1 MHMARRHRCRSA
13 RCAFHYVLIVL
24 MLVLAHFGAT
34 SALISSEK
42 KATGAQSPKH
52 PAAAKSMVGEYSLGQ
67 LLARLRGGRH
77 RADATAVADT
87 NVLQL
92 SASPCPKQVV
102 LRRTPGPAL
111 TSAPPQDETLGSQWM
126 MGHPKMGIVR
136 GGAGGVGG
144 VDVGGRMRSYKDVV
158 KDEKA
163 DATCIKLSLSESS
176 AAVWPRRADSW
187 VHDASSVPDATD
199 AKSKASPAQVKP
211 VMQQVKPLREESWMH
226 DSEVP
231 DTTHTQTHTHTH
243 THRLSKAAAS
253 SVLMSLPPL
262 LFR

>member
-1 MHMARRHRCRSA
+1 MNMAWRHRCRSA

-24 MLVLAHFGAT
+24 MLVLAHFLGAT
-34 SALISSEK
+34 RALISEN
-42 KATGAQSPKH
+42 KATGSQSPKH
-52 PAAAKSMVGEYSLGQ
+52 PAAAKGMVGEYSLGQ

-87 NVLQL
+87 NVLLL

-136 GGAGGVGG
+136 GGA
-144 VDVGGRMRSYKDVV
+144 DVGGRMRSYKDVV

-176 AAVWPRRADSW
+176 AAVRPRRADSW

-199 AKSKASPAQVKP
+199 SKSKASPAQVKP